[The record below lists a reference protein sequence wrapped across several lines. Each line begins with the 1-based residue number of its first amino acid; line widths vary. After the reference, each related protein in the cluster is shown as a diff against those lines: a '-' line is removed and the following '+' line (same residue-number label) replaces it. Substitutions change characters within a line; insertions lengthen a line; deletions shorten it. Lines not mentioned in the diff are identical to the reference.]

1 MGTIT
6 TSSVQNSQ
14 LEALWT
20 LILNQERDVQLSLS
34 ARLNLLLNSNAISK
48 SNDSVFNDEFEVY
61 ASVTKAL
68 MELNEAQKTNKT
80 LPNAFDLVAELENDD
95 Q

>member
-48 SNDSVFNDEFEVY
+48 SSDSVFNDEFEVY

>member
-34 ARLNLLLNSNAISK
+34 ARLNLLLNSDAISK
-48 SNDSVFNDEFEVY
+48 NCDSVFNDEFEVY

-68 MELNEAQKTNKT
+68 IELKEAQKTKKT
-80 LPNAFDLVAELENDD
+80 LPDAFDLVAELENDD

>member
-34 ARLNLLLNSNAISK
+34 ARLNLLLNSNAVSK
-48 SNDSVFNDEFEVY
+48 NSDSVFHDEFEVY

-68 MELNEAQKTNKT
+68 MELKEAQKTKET
-80 LPNAFDLVAELENDD
+80 LPDAFDLVAELENDD

>member
-1 MGTIT
+1 MGTIK

-48 SNDSVFNDEFEVY
+48 SSDSVFNDEFEVY

>member
-48 SNDSVFNDEFEVY
+48 SSDSVFNDEFEVY

-68 MELNEAQKTNKT
+68 MELREAQKTKKT
-80 LPNAFDLVAELENDD
+80 LPDAFDLVAELENDD

>member
-1 MGTIT
+1 MGTIA

-48 SNDSVFNDEFEVY
+48 NSDSVFNDEFEVY

-68 MELNEAQKTNKT
+68 MELREAQKTKKT
-80 LPNAFDLVAELENDD
+80 LPDAFDLVAELENDD